1 MTAPDQDI
9 DALARRVDPDRW
21 LATRFVADK
30 AARQVQLAL
39 LALNHELARVGESVT
54 TPLVGEIRLAWWR
67 ENLERLAGGGVIQGH
82 PFLQALQPALASGAL
97 PFGLVEAMVEA
108 RRADLEP
115 APFADEAALVA
126 YIDGT
131 AGALMA
137 AAAKAL
143 DPAADPGAG
152 AARAW
157 GWAGLFRAA
166 SVWADRGRSWR
177 PAAWKDASDAEV
189 FSHVAHRVE
198 AALKAAEGELAGLPV
213 TAFPAVA
220 YATLARPYLK
230 HGRLTDLGKR
240 VRLVAA
246 AARGR
251 V

>member
-1 MTAPDQDI
+1 MTAPEEDL
-9 DALARRVDPDRW
+9 DALIRRVDHDRW
-21 LATRFVADK
+21 LATRFVTD
-30 AARQVQLAL
+30 RPDREVQLAL

-54 TPLVGEIRLAWWR
+54 NPLVGEIRLAWWR
-67 ENLERLAGGGVIQGH
+67 EQLERLAGGGVIQGH
-82 PFLQALQPALASGAL
+82 PFLQALQPVLTSGRI
-97 PFGLVEAMVEA
+97 PFSIVETMVEA

-137 AAAKAL
+137 AQARAL
-143 DPAADPGAG
+143 GPAADPRSG

-166 SVWADRGRSWR
+166 PLWADRGRSWR
-177 PAAWKDASDAEV
+177 PAAWKEAGDDEV

-198 AALKAAEGELAGLPV
+198 AALKAAETELKGLPV
-213 TAFPAVA
+213 AAFPAVA

-240 VRLVAA
+240 TRLVAA
-246 AARGR
+246 VARGR